1 MNKQQALPVG
11 FAQAFDAMCE
21 AQFNQADKKGASAT
35 PSPTILKLSGRLRDP
50 LHSLIERVARMRKDG
65 EQCVEMVSDDAVETL
80 NGLIAEARD
89 LMKIESPFP
98 SFGYFINLNERGY
111 FEADVRD
118 IAGKT
123 VFEIKSGLSLPRGE
137 SDLFDDGFMK
147 HAHDLGGLEKH
158 LKDINVIPAEGKL
171 FGRQAFEEMT

>member
-1 MNKQQALPVG
+1 MDTQQLSARIG
-11 FAQAFDAMCE
+11 FHQAFDAMCE
-21 AQFNQADKKGASAT
+21 TQFNRADKGGAST
-35 PSPTILKLSGRLRDP
+35 PKTLKLSGRLRNP
-50 LHSLIERVARMRKDG
+50 LENLVESIARMRKDG
-65 EQCVEMVSDDAVETL
+65 EQGVEMVSDDAVETL

-98 SFGYFINLNERGY
+98 SYGYFINLNERGH
-111 FEADVRD
+111 FDADVRD
-118 IAGKT
+118 ISGKT

-158 LKDINVIPAEGKL
+158 LKDINVIPAEARL